1 MSFTSLEES
10 LTYVQKNNIG
20 TIDDSLNGLL
30 AMLDSESFGY
40 ETVIKFIAFGKGLTL
55 IQKRFVAAIAAAKAQ
70 EITDSL
76 GLNMGNCTFSDLPS
90 HRQSAVYSVF
100 WASDAQAKDSTVY
113 FALQDALE
121 AGWKVGKTSEVVDT
135 IKKAV
140 LETVKEV

>member
-30 AMLDSESFGY
+30 TMLNSEALGY
-40 ETVIKFIAFGKGLTL
+40 EVILKFIAFGNGLDL
-55 IQKRFVAAIAAAKAQ
+55 DQKRFVAAEAAVKAQ
-70 EITDSL
+70 EITGSL

-100 WASDAQAKDSTVY
+100 WASDAQPKDSTVY

-121 AGWKVGKTSEVVDT
+121 AGWKVGKTSEVMDT

-140 LETVKEV
+140 LETVEER